1 MEYRQLGQTELTV
14 SRLCFGALTVGPLQ
28 ARLSLQEGAAVIAA
42 ALDAGVNFIDTAEL
56 YQTYDYIQ
64 QAIAG
69 RNDII
74 IASKSY
80 DWTYQGMQSSV
91 ENACRSLGRD
101 YVDLFMLHEQ
111 TSRLTLKGHE
121 AALEYLVHAKQKGI
135 IRAAGIST
143 HTVEVVRAA
152 AMMEQVDVIHPIF
165 NMAGIGILD
174 GTVEDMRDAI
184 SFASIQGKGI
194 YTMKALGGGHLSN
207 RSNEALAWIL
217 EEPNIAAVAVGMQ
230 TNHEV
235 LFNVSAFN
243 QQSIDNKL
251 QEIVQNRHRKLLVED
266 GCMGCGNC
274 VAKCPMQAL
283 YFTSGQVAVDRDKC
297 ILCGYCG
304 AYCSEFALKII

>member
-1 MEYRQLGQTELTV
+1 
-14 SRLCFGALTVGPLQ
+14 
-28 ARLSLQEGAAVIAA
+28 
-42 ALDAGVNFIDTAEL
+42 
-56 YQTYDYIQ
+56 
-64 QAIAG
+64 
-69 RNDII
+69 
-74 IASKSY
+74 
-80 DWTYQGMQSSV
+80 
-91 ENACRSLGRD
+91 
-101 YVDLFMLHEQ
+101 
-111 TSRLTLKGHE
+111 
-121 AALEYLVHAKQKGI
+121 
-135 IRAAGIST
+135 
-143 HTVEVVRAA
+143 
-152 AMMEQVDVIHPIF
+152 
-165 NMAGIGILD
+165 
-174 GTVEDMRDAI
+174 
-184 SFASIQGKGI
+184 
-194 YTMKALGGGHLSN
+194 MKALGGGHLSN